1 MGTHPIFESDFDCLT
16 ENTNPDKQM
25 PFANFFGKGK
35 GKQPTPQEAIQ
46 KLRETE
52 DMLNK
57 KAEFLE
63 KRIGDE
69 VAAAK
74 KAGTKNKRVAL
85 SHLKRKKRLEK
96 QQEQIDGTLTTIE
109 FQREALE
116 NAQSNTEI
124 LKTMDYSSKALKGA
138 MGNMDV
144 DKVDDMMA
152 DIQDA
157 QDTSNEIADAIARP
171 MGMQDDIDEDD
182 LLAELEEMEQ
192 EELDAELLGVGSDPV
207 PDLDLPTP
215 GTSLPAAPAKK
226 KQAEDDEL
234 DELAAWAS

>member
-16 ENTNPDKQM
+16 EKM
-25 PFANFFGKGK
+25 SGFAKLFGGGK
-35 GKQPTPQEAIQ
+35 NKQPTPQEAIQ

-57 KAEFLE
+57 KADFLE
-63 KRIGDE
+63 KKIE
-69 VAAAK
+69 QELATAK
-74 KAGTKNKRVAL
+74 KHGTKNKRAAL
-85 SHLKRKKRLEK
+85 NALKRKKRLEK

-152 DIQDA
+152 DIQES
-157 QDTSNEIADAIARP
+157 QDVSNEIAEAIARP
-171 MGMQDDIDEDD
+171 MGMQDDLDEDD

-192 EELDAELLGVGSDPV
+192 EELDKELMGVGNDPV

-226 KQAEDDEL
+226 QAEDDEL

>member
-16 ENTNPDKQM
+16 EKM
-25 PFANFFGKGK
+25 SGFAKLFGGGK
-35 GKQPTPQEAIQ
+35 NKQPTPQEAIQ

-52 DMLNK
+52 DMLTK

-63 KRIGDE
+63 KRIEDE
-69 VAAAK
+69 VAAAR

-138 MGNMDV
+138 MGNMDI

-152 DIQDA
+152 DIQES
-157 QDTSNEIADAIARP
+157 QDISNEIADAIARP
-171 MGMQDDIDEDD
+171 MGFQDDIDEDD

-192 EELDAELLGVGSDPV
+192 EELDNELIGMNNPTTL
-207 PDLDLPTP
+207 PDIPAASLPTP
-215 GTSLPAAPAKK
+215 AAAVPKA
-226 KQAEDDEL
+226 QEDDEL